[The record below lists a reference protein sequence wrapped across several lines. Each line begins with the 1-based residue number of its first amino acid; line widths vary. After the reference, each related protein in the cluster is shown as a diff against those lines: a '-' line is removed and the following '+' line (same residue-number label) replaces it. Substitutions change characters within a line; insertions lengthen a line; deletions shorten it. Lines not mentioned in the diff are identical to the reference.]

1 MHEIG
6 ALITGYIDV
15 AQVVLYV
22 FWAFFAGLILYL
34 HREDKREGY
43 PLISE
48 RSKYITVQGFPEIPT
63 PKVFLTQHGPIYAPR
78 FEPPEVVNARP
89 VAPWLGTPLDPT
101 GDPMLAGM
109 GPGAW
114 AQHRADFPDYTFD
127 DNLAK
132 IVPLR
137 SVPEFFLAWEDPNVI
152 GMDVLGLD
160 SQVAGKVVD
169 AWVDRSEVVIRYVEV
184 ELLEPAGK
192 RVLLPMNF
200 LSIKAKLKQ
209 IRVRYITAAQFANV
223 PTTKEATTVTMLEE
237 EKIMAYYGGGT
248 FYAKR
253 GRLEPL
259 L

>member
-1 MHEIG
+1 MHQIG
-6 ALITGYIDV
+6 ALTSYIDV

-22 FWAFFAGLILYL
+22 FWIFFAGLIYYL
-34 HREDKREGY
+34 HQEDKREGY
-43 PLISE
+43 PLLSE
-48 RSKYITVQGFPEIPT
+48 RSKYITVQGFPEIPKPKTFHT
-63 PKVFLTQHGPIYAPR
+63 PHGMFYAPR
-78 FEPPEVVNARP
+78 AEPPEVINARP

-114 AQHRADFPDYTFD
+114 AQNRADVPDYTFD
-127 DNLAK
+127 DDLPK

-152 GMDVLGLD
+152 GMTVLGLD
-160 SQVAGKVVD
+160 GKVAGTVVD
-169 AWVDRSEVVIRYVEV
+169 AWIDRSEVVIRYVEI

-200 LSIKAKLKQ
+200 LAIRAKQKQ
-209 IRVRYITAAQFANV
+209 IRVRYVTAAQFANV
-223 PTTKEATTVTMLEE
+223 PTTKHPTTVTFLEE
-237 EKIMAYYGGGT
+237 EKIMAYYGGGSL
-248 FYAKR
+248 YATR
-253 GRLEPL
+253 SRMEPL